1 MVFHLSLTQ
10 QRTLKKPVIATGVAV
25 HSGALADIQL
35 SPAPINA
42 GVVFRVA
49 HNGNVTHIPAQSEF
63 VTDTRLSTTL
73 SRGEAKISTIEHLLS
88 AVSGLGVDN
97 LFIDVN
103 SGEIPIMDGS
113 AAPFVFLMQE
123 VGFEDQAAP
132 KKFIRIKK
140 RVEVKLGD
148 KVASIEPYDGFKVT
162 CEIVYDQPVIR
173 STQQRETLDFSTASF
188 IEEISRA
195 RTFGLLSEYEQIRAL
210 NLARGASLENAVVVD
225 DSRVLNE
232 GGLRYNNEFVRHKI
246 LDAIGDLYLIGGP
259 VLGAFE
265 GYKSGHAVNDALV
278 KAVLADS
285 SAWDVVM
292 FDRDVKKRSLHTW
305 KKTVLV
311 AA

>member
-1 MVFHLSLTQ
+1 MFFDLSLMQ
-10 QRTLKKPVIATGVAV
+10 STLKKPVVVSGVTV
-25 HSGALADIQL
+25 HSGAVADMKL
-35 SPAPINA
+35 SPAPVNT

-49 HNGNVTHIPAQSEF
+49 HGGSLTLIPAQSEF

-73 SRGEAKISTIEHLLS
+73 SKGEAKISTVEHLLS
-88 AVSGLGVDN
+88 AISGLGIDN

-103 SGEIPIMDGS
+103 SGEVPIMDGS

-123 VGFEDQAAP
+123 AGIEQQEVA

-140 RVEVKLGD
+140 RVEVKVGD
-148 KVASIEPYDGFKVT
+148 KVASIQPYDGFKVT

-173 STQQRETLDFSTASF
+173 STQQRETLDFSTTSF
-188 IEEISRA
+188 IDEISRA

-232 GGLRYNNEFVRHKI
+232 GGLRYDNEFVRHKI
-246 LDAIGDLYLIGGP
+246 LDAIGDLYLMGGP
-259 VLGAFE
+259 ILGAFE
-265 GYKSGHAVNDALV
+265 GYKSGHAINDTLV
-278 KAVLADS
+278 KAVLADP
-285 SAWDVVM
+285 SAWDIVS
-292 FDRDVKKRSLHTW
+292 FDSDLEKQSSESAKKR
-305 KKTVLV
+305 VLV